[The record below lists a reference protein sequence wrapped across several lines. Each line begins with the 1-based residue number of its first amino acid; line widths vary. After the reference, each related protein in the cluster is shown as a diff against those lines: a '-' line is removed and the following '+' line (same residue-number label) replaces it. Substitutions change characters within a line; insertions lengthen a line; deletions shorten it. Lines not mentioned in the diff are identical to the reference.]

1 MFVLSFKTSK
11 KRLLFGLGAALT
23 AIVLLAVIL
32 FSGRDIQDR
41 NAERDV
47 QSLLNSYGW
56 EVDSGSEE
64 RETVCIPTK
73 FDDVYTQYNQ
83 LQKLQGFDLSSYR
96 GKECEKYDYKV
107 LNYPDVTQEVTA
119 TVLTYK
125 GKIIGADIHSDEQ
138 NGFVVGLSEKSF

>member
-11 KRLLFGLGAALT
+11 KRLWFGLSAALA
-23 AIVLLAVIL
+23 AIILLAIIL
-32 FSGRDIQDR
+32 FSGQNIEDR
-41 NAERDV
+41 NSERDV

-56 EVDSGSEE
+56 EIDLDSEE

-96 GKECEKYDYKV
+96 GKECEKHDYQV
-107 LNYPDVTQEVTA
+107 LNYPDITQKVTA

-138 NGFVVGLSEKSF
+138 NGFVVGLSEKSS